1 MNVRDIRHQR
11 FTLGDITLLT
21 TSPTHIW
28 PHHLNRTSTVLICAR
43 ISYQMH
49 RGAGGFSWPRL
60 KNKCTRLGQKAV
72 VASQQTSKQ
81 PNDGGG
87 DCVFCTASPQFCAFS
102 VFCKRAMCAPDF
114 SPTSFVFEH
123 NQHQTSHPLGD
134 DNHNACFEIMLNSHN
149 LDEWSLI
156 IMVEIIIMAIYIYV
170 SKMCYQ
176 SRWWAEYHWDYH
188 NGDGWGDAG
197 SDWSRADLGWQ
208 ELLALICSVLCC
220 VFLCFLFCSVLCC
233 VFVCVPLVCSAS
245 LCQELLQP
253 QPGALVRGRRQRGE
267 SASDLVDHHKR
278 DLMLM
283 RRRVIR
289 VIRGTK
295 YGVDVRNSASNIP
308 FLTFPDIFVWAL
320 GR

>member
-28 PHHLNRTSTVLICAR
+28 PHHLNRTSAVLICAH
-43 ISYQMH
+43 IWYQIH
-49 RGAGGFSWPRL
+49 RRAGGFSWPRL
-60 KNKCTRLGQKAV
+60 RMHAAGPKSGGRLSANKRAKWWWRRLCILHGI
-72 VASQQTSKQ
+72 
-81 PNDGGG
+81 
-87 DCVFCTASPQFCAFS
+87 PQFCAFS

-156 IMVEIIIMAIYIYV
+156 IMIVIIIMRIYIYV

-289 VIRGTK
+289 VKSGTK